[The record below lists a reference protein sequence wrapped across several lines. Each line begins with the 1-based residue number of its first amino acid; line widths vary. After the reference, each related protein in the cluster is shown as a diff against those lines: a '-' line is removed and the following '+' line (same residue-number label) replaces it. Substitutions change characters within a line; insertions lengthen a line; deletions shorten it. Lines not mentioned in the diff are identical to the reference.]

1 MIVPMCILFS
11 YAFSVTLSAVAE
23 LLDNAVD
30 EVNIISC
37 RFCSLDGAQNSC
49 TSWQVHHIV
58 SYIF

>member
-1 MIVPMCILFS
+1 MNVPTYIVFS

-37 RFCSLDGAQNSC
+37 RFQNSC
-49 TSWQVHHIV
+49 TSWQVHPSV